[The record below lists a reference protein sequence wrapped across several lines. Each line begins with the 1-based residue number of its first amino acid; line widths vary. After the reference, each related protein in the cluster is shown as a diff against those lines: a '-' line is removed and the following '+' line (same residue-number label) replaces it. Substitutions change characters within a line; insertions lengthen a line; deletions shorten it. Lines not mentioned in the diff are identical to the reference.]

1 MPVFSYKGR
10 NTRGALVEGR
20 VDATT
25 IDAVAAQLMNTGITP
40 IDISQQ
46 GGVTADG
53 PRSVLDFLRNR
64 PPSLEDLILFSRQMY
79 SLMRAGVPLIKAM
92 VGLVQSTRNQQMVEA
107 QRDILVN
114 IESGRALSSS
124 LARHPGI
131 FSTLYISM
139 IRVGEESGRLDES
152 FQRVARYL
160 EREKETRERI
170 KAALRY
176 PVFVLIAIAVA
187 IAIINIWVIPAFAK
201 LFASAGATLPWQT
214 RLLIATSDFFVDW
227 WPLMLLAITGGIM
240 GSRYYIQTEQGRYN
254 WDRIK
259 LRIPIVGGII
269 HRATLARFSRAFSM
283 ALSSGVPIIQAM
295 TVVSRSVDNE
305 FVGDHILGMRNG
317 IERGE
322 SLTRTAT
329 MTSMFTPLVLQMM
342 AVGEETGQ
350 VDEMLSEVADYYERE
365 VDYDIKNLSS
375 SIEPVMIVA
384 IGIMVLIL
392 ALGVFLPMWDLTS
405 VIK

>member
-1 MPVFSYKGR
+1 M
-10 NTRGALVEGR
+10 
-20 VDATT
+20 
-25 IDAVAAQLMNTGITP
+25 
-40 IDISQQ
+40 
-46 GGVTADG
+46 
-53 PRSVLDFLRNR
+53 
-64 PPSLEDLILFSRQMY
+64 
-79 SLMRAGVPLIKAM
+79 
-92 VGLVQSTRNQQMVEA
+92 EA

>member
-152 FQRVARYL
+152 FQRVAQYL

>member
-1 MPVFSYKGR
+1 MPVFNYKGR
-10 NTRGALVEGR
+10 NASGALVEGR
-20 VDATT
+20 VDAST
-25 IDAVAAQLMNTGITP
+25 IDAVAAQLVNTGITP
-40 IDISQQ
+40 IDIFQQ
-46 GGVTADG
+46 GGDEADVSN
-53 PRSVLDFLRNR
+53 SVLDYLRNR
-64 PPSLEDLILFSRQMY
+64 QPSLEDLILFSRQMY
-79 SLMRAGVPLIKAM
+79 SLMRAGVPLGKAM
-92 VGLVQSTRNQQMVEA
+92 TGLVQSTRNRQMMEA
-107 QRDILVN
+107 QKDILVN
-114 IESGRALSSS
+114 LESGRGLASS

-131 FSTLYISM
+131 FSSLFVSM

-152 FQRVARYL
+152 FQRVARHL

-176 PVFVLIAIAVA
+176 PVFVLMAIAVA
-187 IAIINIWVIPAFAK
+187 IGIINIWVIPAFAK
-201 LFASAGATLPWQT
+201 LFASAGTTLPWQT
-214 RLLIATSDFFVDW
+214 RLLIATSNFFVAW
-227 WPLMLLAITGGIM
+227 WPLMLIAITGGIA
-240 GSRYYIQTEQGRYN
+240 GVRHYIQTEQGRYN
-254 WDRIK
+254 WDRMK

-269 HRATLARFSRAFSM
+269 HRATLARFSRAFTM
-283 ALSSGVPIIQAM
+283 ALSSGVPLIQAM

-305 FVGDHILGMRNG
+305 YVGEHILNMRNG

-329 MTSMFTPLVLQMM
+329 MTGMFTPLALQMM

-365 VDYDIKNLSS
+365 VDYDIKNLSA
-375 SIEPVMIVA
+375 SIEPVMIIA

-392 ALGVFLPMWDLTS
+392 ALGVFLPMWDLTR